1 MYAVLLVDVKSKS
14 IRLDVTAEA
23 STRRQTVQDELTEFK
38 TMYQNV
44 VKENLDLPH
53 MVVYNR
59 AQEPLIAFW
68 WVATTTSS

>member
-44 VKENLDLPH
+44 VKENLDLSH

-59 AQEPLIAFW
+59 GQGPLIAFW
-68 WVATTTSS
+68 